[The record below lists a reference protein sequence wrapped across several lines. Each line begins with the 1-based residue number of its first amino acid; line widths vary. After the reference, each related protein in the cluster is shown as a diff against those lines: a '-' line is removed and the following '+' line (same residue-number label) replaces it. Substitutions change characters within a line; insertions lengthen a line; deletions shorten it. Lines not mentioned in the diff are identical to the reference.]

1 MTESS
6 TQDDIDEQ
14 QQEIND
20 DEIDDAES
28 QFWTFDLFL
37 SKIFQLSDITIDS
50 TEDNSQHTSDH
61 HQHSV
66 VNQVQVGHQQTIFD
80 PTGQL
85 QYQFKGENCQG

>member
-1 MTESS
+1 M
-6 TQDDIDEQ
+6 
-14 QQEIND
+14 
-20 DEIDDAES
+20 
-28 QFWTFDLFL
+28 FL
-37 SKIFQLSDITIDS
+37 IKIFQLSDVTIDS

-85 QYQFKGENCQG
+85 QYQFKAENGQGKLLSYCLCSFMIVLPSSDIPCGAR

>member
-28 QFWTFDLFL
+28 QF
-37 SKIFQLSDITIDS
+37 
-50 TEDNSQHTSDH
+50 
-61 HQHSV
+61 
-66 VNQVQVGHQQTIFD
+66 
-80 PTGQL
+80 
-85 QYQFKGENCQG
+85 